1 MAEPGPTAPAG
12 RVRARVAGTLGGGV
26 RAAPPLMRGCRRGAR
41 RGTLH
46 LTVVALV
53 SGKEHGTADWAPAAE
68 RVAPTV
74 VGAALALVACALTDR
89 AAARRRRLTPPGR

>member
-1 MAEPGPTAPAG
+1 
-12 RVRARVAGTLGGGV
+12 
-26 RAAPPLMRGCRRGAR
+26 MRGCRRGAR

-53 SGKEHGTADWAPAAE
+53 SGKEHGTADWAATE